1 MRNILCP
8 ASEKLLQ
15 TMISGAIIAMIP
27 YRPLVVALRVRV
39 ATFQVLALPR
49 MLNVDSVDCCQKTF
63 QRVGL
68 SCRFPYGSVAF
79 RPFNGGYGSG

>member
-39 ATFQVLALPR
+39 ATFQ
-49 MLNVDSVDCCQKTF
+49 KTF